1 MSNYLLY
8 LVFVTTT
15 IAYYYFS
22 VQLSFSSTSCHASPI
37 SDKPVPQNSGR
48 DVKKNF
54 VAICTIGAICGT
66 LEILRN
72 SINLWAK
79 CFNYQKLAI
88 IFQVLGFITAFLFVF
103 NFIMMQLYRFT
114 HAGRVCSGDFLYNPD
129 RDAKENYLIEAGY
142 FINVLIWTY
151 YSMIAVILLSVSCV
165 AFSTSVRKPVEPDF

>member
-1 MSNYLLY
+1 MK
-8 LVFVTTT
+8 
-15 IAYYYFS
+15 
-22 VQLSFSSTSCHASPI
+22 LSFSDISCFASPI
-37 SDKPVPQNSGR
+37 SDRPVPENSGR

-103 NFIMMQLYRFT
+103 NFIMM
-114 HAGRVCSGDFLYNPD
+114 
-129 RDAKENYLIEAGY
+129 
-142 FINVLIWTY
+142 
-151 YSMIAVILLSVSCV
+151 
-165 AFSTSVRKPVEPDF
+165 